1 MVLFHERRFYCNI
14 VNALHP
20 TPEDRDGSGKE
31 EKKMTKQEI
40 LTAAMRQSAIDCCCA
55 EEDFRRETHIV
66 VENKASEQTSK
77 FLVSPNACRMIS
89 YGSNIVASCRQE
101 LIPEIEA
108 FINRR
113 EKFYRCFEPLAI
125 YELNHILQRAGEQI
139 AWMHSYYLPDPDAV
153 FSADLTCP
161 YETKVMHPEDFT
173 DLYGQGWDNAL
184 SRIER
189 KELDM
194 LGVGAY
200 DGDRL
205 IGLAACS
212 ADCVEM
218 WQIGID
224 VLPEYRRK
232 GVASVLTN
240 RLARES
246 LNAGRFRFT
255 RRPGRMSG
263 RSATDSR
270 ADSDRHGRRWRRKRL
285 K

>member
-1 MVLFHERRFYCNI
+1 MKAGEK
-14 VNALHP
+14 NA
-20 TPEDRDGSGKE
+20 DRDQRRMRH
-31 EKKMTKQEI
+31 MTKQEI
-40 LTAAMRQSAIDCCCA
+40 LAAAMRQSAIDCCCA
-55 EEDFRRETHIV
+55 EEDFRRDTHIV

-89 YGSNIVASCRQE
+89 YGTNIVASCRQE

-125 YELNHILQRAGEQI
+125 YELNHILQKAGEQI

-232 GVASVLTN
+232 GVASTLTN
-240 RLARES
+240 RLARAIFECGKIPFYAAAWS
-246 LNAGRFRFT
+246 NIRSIRNGFKSGFR
-255 RRPGRMSG
+255 PAWAAME
-263 RSATDSR
+263 AEEIEM
-270 ADSDRHGRRWRRKRL
+270 KNE